1 VAGDWVV
8 VGVESEA
15 VWVKQN
21 TTIEFRS
28 RELLLR
34 PPLDRDTFPDVAV
47 RQAVGE
53 SYDATATFVHRFLS
67 VIVWRRKAYIRVVG
81 HTGGTHPTRVGGRK
95 EPVGLRFTLHP
106 GYDPADLPT
115 PPTPSQDLAL
125 ALYREALGLVDDTY
139 KFLGLFR
146 ILNITLRTSGDQIR
160 WVNGHLGDLVGYPVE
175 RCHAITAKGEP
186 DIGAYLYRAGRSA
199 LAHAAVPPVVD
210 PDIMEDTHR
219 INLDMPLLTALV
231 ELYMERELALPGY

>member
-8 VGVESEA
+8 VGVEPEA
-15 VWVKQN
+15 VWVEQN
-21 TTIEFRS
+21 ISIAFRG

-34 PPLDRDTFPDVAV
+34 SSPAGGAFPDVAV

-53 SYDATATFVHRFLS
+53 SYYATATFVHRFLS
-67 VIVWRRKAYIRVVG
+67 VMVWRRKAYIRVVG
-81 HTGGTHPTRVGGRK
+81 HTGGTHPNRVGGLK
-95 EPVGLRFTLHP
+95 EPVGLRVTHQP

-115 PPTPSQDLAL
+115 PPTPSQELAL

-146 ILNITLRTSGDQIR
+146 ILNITLRTSTDQRR
-160 WVNGHLGDLVGYPVE
+160 WVNEHLGDLVGYSIE
-175 RCHAITAKGEP
+175 RCHAITAQGDP
-186 DIGAYLYRAGRSA
+186 DVGAYLYRAGRSA

-210 PDIMEDTHR
+210 PDILEDTHR
-219 INLDMPLLTALV
+219 INLDLPLLTAIV

>member
-8 VGVESEA
+8 VGVEPEA
-15 VWVKQN
+15 VWVEQN
-21 TTIEFRS
+21 TSIAFRG

-34 PPLDRDTFPDVAV
+34 PSPGGDVFPDVAMH
-47 RQAVGE
+47 QAVGE
-53 SYDATATFVHRFLS
+53 SYYVAATFVHRFLS
-67 VIVWRRKAYIRVVG
+67 VMVWKRKAYIRVVG
-81 HTGGTHPTRVGGRK
+81 HTGGTHPIRVGGRK
-95 EPVGLRFTLHP
+95 APVGLHVTHHP

-115 PPTPSQDLAL
+115 PSTPSQDLAL
-125 ALYREALGLVDDTY
+125 ALYREAFGLVDDTY

-146 ILNITLRTSGDQIR
+146 ILNITLRTSADQIR
-160 WVNGHLGDLVGYPVE
+160 WVNGHLGDLAGYPIE
-175 RCHAITAKGEP
+175 RCHAITARGEP

-210 PDIMEDTHR
+210 PDILEDTHR
-219 INLDMPLLTALV
+219 INLDLSLLTAIV